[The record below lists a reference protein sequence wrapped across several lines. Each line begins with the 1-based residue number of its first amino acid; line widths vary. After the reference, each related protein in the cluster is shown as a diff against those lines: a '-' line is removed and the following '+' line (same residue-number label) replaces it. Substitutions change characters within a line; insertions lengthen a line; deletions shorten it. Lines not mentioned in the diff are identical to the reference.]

1 MRPTLQLSDLE
12 FELPTELIAQH
23 PQAKRD
29 ACRLLVVDQTADAM
43 REMLFQ
49 DLTRLLRPGDLLVRN
64 VTRVLPARLLGV
76 RPETGGHGE
85 LLLVEPAE
93 DGTWWTLARPARRL
107 RTGSQLQ
114 LHDGSM
120 LTVVEEG
127 ESGRRRVQFP
137 DSQTAVQV
145 AQRCGAMPLPPYI
158 RRAAD
163 AADSED
169 YQTVYASVDG
179 SIAAPTAGLH
189 FTEELLTAL
198 QEQGVEFADVVLHVG
213 LGTFEPVRSADPLQ
227 HQMHRESIEIPSD
240 LPARLAQARQRGGR
254 IVAVGTTVVRVLE
267 SLALWQD
274 DPSDERVALESRGG
288 VLSGATRIYLHPPYR
303 FRLVDVLITNFHL
316 PRSTLLL
323 LVAAFAGMETWQR
336 AYAHAIDKRFRFFS
350 YGDATFWERP
360 IHQAEDQG

>member
-1 MRPTLQLSDLE
+1 
-12 FELPTELIAQH
+12 
-23 PQAKRD
+23 
-29 ACRLLVVDQTADAM
+29 
-43 REMLFQ
+43 
-49 DLTRLLRPGDLLVRN
+49 
-64 VTRVLPARLLGV
+64 
-76 RPETGGHGE
+76 
-85 LLLVEPAE
+85 
-93 DGTWWTLARPARRL
+93 
-107 RTGSQLQ
+107 
-114 LHDGSM
+114 
-120 LTVVEEG
+120 VVEEG